1 MMRQLLLPLTIIL
14 VSTAILTATDWWEK
28 KPFMEWSAGE
38 VDQLLNDSPWSGVTP
53 FSARIRTP
61 ISSYPISWRIL
72 LLSAKPVRE
81 AYLRRL
87 SNPLDIQKR
96 PDFEKTVPVGRA
108 ETKNGQLRRSSP
120 PAREASRMDLDK
132 SRPAAG
138 TY

>member
-1 MMRQLLLPLTIIL
+1 MRQLLLPLTIIL

-81 AYLRRL
+81 AYLRRRPIPWTYKKGPI
-87 SNPLDIQKR
+87 SKR
-96 PDFEKTVPVGRA
+96 PCRWAEPKRKTDRCGGLVLLPGRHH
-108 ETKNGQLRRSSP
+108 EWT
-120 PAREASRMDLDK
+120 
-132 SRPAAG
+132 
-138 TY
+138 